1 MFTIWAV
8 RWSRRYTGGSPRD
21 FNDIRLLMTTDTRT
35 LFIVDD
41 DRAIG
46 DALALLAKASGIAA
60 KVFTSADDCL
70 SSYDDAPGCLVAD
83 FNMPGMSGLE
93 LQQAMLDR
101 GYCLP
106 VIILTGFGD
115 VSSAV
120 RAMKAGAVDFVEKP
134 FDADTL
140 VELVRAAFGRDS
152 AKRQV
157 IAEQG
162 RGSVALEAL
171 TPRERE
177 VMDLV
182 VAGKSNKVIALDLG
196 ISERTVEIHRGR
208 VMRKMGVRSLAHLVA
223 LSHTLKSS

>member
-1 MFTIWAV
+1 
-8 RWSRRYTGGSPRD
+8 
-21 FNDIRLLMTTDTRT
+21 
-35 LFIVDD
+35 
-41 DRAIG
+41 
-46 DALALLAKASGIAA
+46 
-60 KVFTSADDCL
+60 
-70 SSYDDAPGCLVAD
+70 
-83 FNMPGMSGLE
+83 
-93 LQQAMLDR
+93 
-101 GYCLP
+101 
-106 VIILTGFGD
+106 
-115 VSSAV
+115 
-120 RAMKAGAVDFVEKP
+120 MKAGAVDFVEKP